1 MSEPVAFGIVGG
13 GWRAGFFARLAALLP
28 ERLTLVGAAVRR
40 PESAAELTKRWG
52 VPTYLSPA
60 ELVARQRPELVLS
73 SVPWPVNPEVIGT
86 LVEAGVAVLA
96 ETPPAPDEAG
106 LRALW
111 TRVGGSRRVQVAEQ
125 YLLMPGHAA
134 RREIVRRG
142 LIGTPTSVQVSSTHG
157 YHAVSM
163 IRGLLGAGSGVV
175 AGASGD
181 SGPGF
186 GFGPV
191 RVDARRFTAPLL
203 DPLTRDGWTGAEQP
217 QDATTTLA
225 TLDFGGGAS
234 GLYDFTDNQWHNR
247 LRQRRIVV
255 RGSLGEITD
264 DTVVRWGGPATVLRS
279 AIVRSQ
285 LGHDL
290 NLDGFDTEHLTFEGQ
305 VVYRNPLL
313 GLRLMDEEIAIAT
326 LLGATAA
333 WVRDEGPEPYPLAE
347 GCQDHLIS
355 LAIDRAADS
364 GAPVVTNVEPWANRR
379 AQP

>member
-1 MSEPVAFGIVGG
+1 MSMSSSEPVSFGIVGG
-13 GWRAGFFARLAALLP
+13 GWRAEFFARLAALLP

-40 PESAAELTKRWG
+40 PESAEQVTKRWG

-60 ELVARQRPELVLS
+60 ELVARQKPELVLS

-86 LVEAGVAVLA
+86 LVDAGVSVLA

-111 TRVGGSRRVQVAEQ
+111 AKVGARRRVQVAEQ

-142 LIGTPTSVQVSSTHG
+142 LIGTATSVQVSSTHG

-163 IRGLLGAGSGVV
+163 IRGLLGAGD
-175 AGASGD
+175 GASV
-181 SGPGF
+181 

-203 DPLTRDGWTGAEQP
+203 DPLTRDAWTGAEQP

-225 TLDFGGGAS
+225 TLDFGGTS

-255 RGSLGEITD
+255 RGSLGEIAD

-279 AIVRSQ
+279 EITRSQ

-290 NLDGFDTEHLTFEGQ
+290 NLDGYDTEHLTFEGQ

-326 LLGATAA
+326 LLTATAA
-333 WVRDEGPEPYPLAE
+333 WTRDQGPEPYPLAE
-347 GCQDHLIS
+347 ACQDHLIS
-355 LAIDRAADS
+355 LAIDRAADT
-364 GAPVVTNVEPWANRR
+364 GTPVVTAIEPWAES
-379 AQP
+379 APE

>member
-1 MSEPVAFGIVGG
+1 MNESVSNSEPVSFGIVGS
-13 GWRAGFFARLAALLP
+13 GWRAEFFARLAALLP

-40 PESAAELTKRWG
+40 PESAEAITKRWG
-52 VPTYLSPA
+52 VPTYLSPG
-60 ELVARQRPELVLS
+60 ELVSRQKPELVLS
-73 SVPWPVNPEVIGT
+73 CVPWPVNPEVIGT
-86 LVEAGVAVLA
+86 LVDADVSVLA

-111 TRVGGSRRVQVAEQ
+111 AGVGARRRVQVAEQ

-163 IRGLLGAGSGVV
+163 IRGLLGAGAGGGAGV
-175 AGASGD
+175 
-181 SGPGF
+181 

-203 DPLTRDGWTGAEQP
+203 DPLTRDGWTGAAEP

-225 TLDFGGGAS
+225 TLDFGGVS

-247 LRQRRIVV
+247 LRLRRIVV
-255 RGSLGEITD
+255 RGSLGEIAD

-279 AIVRSQ
+279 EIVRSQ

-326 LLGATAA
+326 LLTATAA

-347 GCQDHLIS
+347 ACQDHLIS
-355 LAIDRAADS
+355 LAIDRAAES
-364 GAPVVTNVEPWANRR
+364 GAPVVTTVEPWAES
-379 AQP
+379 APQ

>member
-1 MSEPVAFGIVGG
+1 MVSLSNSEPVSFGIVGG
-13 GWRAGFFARLAALLP
+13 GWRAEFFARLAALLP
-28 ERLTLVGAAVRR
+28 EQLTLVGAAVRR
-40 PESAAELTKRWG
+40 PESAAEITKRWG

-60 ELVARQRPELVLS
+60 ELVSHQKPELVLS

-86 LVEAGVAVLA
+86 LVDAGVSVLA
-96 ETPPAPDEAG
+96 ETPPAPDEDG

-111 TRVGGSRRVQVAEQ
+111 ARVGERRRVQVAEQ

-163 IRGLLGAGSGVV
+163 IRGLLGASVGEGEDGGAGV
-175 AGASGD
+175 
-181 SGPGF
+181 

-217 QDATTTLA
+217 QDAATTLA
-225 TLDFGGGAS
+225 TLDFGGVS

-255 RGSLGEITD
+255 RGSLGEIAD

-279 AIVRSQ
+279 EIVRSQ

-290 NLDGFDTEHLTFEGQ
+290 NLDGYDTEHLTFEGQ
-305 VVYRNPLL
+305 IVYRNPLL

-326 LLGATAA
+326 LLTATAA
-333 WVRDEGPEPYPLAE
+333 WTRDQGPEPYPLAE
-347 GCQDHLIS
+347 ACQDHLLS

-364 GAPVVTNVEPWANRR
+364 GAPVVTAVEPWA
-379 AQP
+379 

>member
-1 MSEPVAFGIVGG
+1 VSTPVTFGIVGG
-13 GWRAGFFARLAALLP
+13 GWRAEFFARLAALLP

-40 PESAAELTKRWG
+40 AESAAEVTKRWG

-60 ELVARQRPELVLS
+60 ELVSRQKPELVLS

-86 LVEAGVAVLA
+86 LVEAGAAVLA

-111 TRVGGSRRVQVAEQ
+111 DRVGERRRVQVAEQ

-163 IRGLLGAGSGVV
+163 IRGLLGAGTSSDSGE
-175 AGASGD
+175 GASA
-181 SGPGF
+181 GF

-203 DPLTRDGWTGAEQP
+203 DPLTRDGWTGAEEP

-225 TLDFGGGAS
+225 TLDFGGTS

-255 RGSLGEITD
+255 RGSLGEIAD
-264 DTVVRWGGPATVLRS
+264 DTVVRWGGPSTVLRS
-279 AIVRSQ
+279 EIVRSQ

-290 NLDGFDTEHLTFEGQ
+290 NLDGFDTEHLAFEGQ

-313 GLRLMDEEIAIAT
+313 GLRLMDEEIAIGT
-326 LLGATAA
+326 LLAATAA

-347 GCQDHLIS
+347 ACQDHLIS

-364 GAPVVTNVEPWANRR
+364 GTPVVTDLQPWATRR
-379 AQP
+379 ARQ